1 MVMVKVSMTE
11 KEHTMR
17 RSQRGVTF
25 VCEDI
30 EMDSLE
36 PEVTVFVGGGKG
48 LVPIKENDIE
58 YLVASVDAFKEF
70 DVSWKNFCVR

>member
-1 MVMVKVSMTE
+1 MVMVHVSMIE
-11 KEHTMR
+11 KENTMR

-36 PEVTVFVGGGKG
+36 PEVTVVMGSGRG

-70 DVSWKNFCVR
+70 DVS